1 MITFLIR
8 DDIKVD
14 NTDNKMFRYQ
24 YIQMGFKLANAV
36 PNANEIS
43 FETVDACN
51 ITR

>member
-14 NTDNKMFRYQ
+14 NTDNEMYRYQ
-24 YIQMGFKLANAV
+24 HFQMGFKLANAV
-36 PNANEIS
+36 PNAIENS
-43 FETVDACN
+43 FETVDACS